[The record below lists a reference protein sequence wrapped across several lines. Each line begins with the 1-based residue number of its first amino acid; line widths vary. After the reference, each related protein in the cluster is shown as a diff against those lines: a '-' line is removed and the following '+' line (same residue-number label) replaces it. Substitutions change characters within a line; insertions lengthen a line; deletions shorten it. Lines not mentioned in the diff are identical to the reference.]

1 MDGDP
6 VFMPYLER
14 IYPGKENDL
23 QQQSSHMAALLLN
36 TKEKGP
42 PSQAHTLREFEKH
55 LNDLKKENFSLKLR
69 IYFLEE
75 RIQQK
80 YEENSDNVYKRNIE
94 LKVEVE
100 SLKQELQEK
109 QQLLD
114 KACSAAENPTS
125 YNEVELRQQ
134 FEQKQVETEH
144 VQELLKNKIQVL
156 LEEAR
161 LSKNE
166 ADRLSALVEAEKEN
180 CMELKKTIKEYS
192 MEMTEARL
200 LQKNYC
206 ATLTEKDKMIQQLA
220 LVLDSKDSLINQQKE
235 ENKNLVT
242 SLEQTIHDLKFS
254 LQNKECELKMLQEN
268 LHQVSSELNIAQELS
283 HKQSII
289 HTLKETLQDRDN
301 EVAELYHRVDD
312 LNGTIA
318 KLEEMLHRKQAENLQ
333 ASTVTSS
340 QLQLLD
346 LQNTLFCT
354 KSELQKLQQ
363 TLRQKEQQL
372 NNAKRSQLLL
382 EADLVEGQQQKETT
396 WKHNQ
401 ELHEAL
407 HKLQGELD
415 EKTLQLKNIEE
426 EKCTKLQAQEHNIQ
440 HLNQT
445 LSQNKQLIQEYMD
458 LLEYQQSLYKCAGDN
473 EHLVEK
479 LHQRIKD
486 RDAALQYAIDDKFC
500 ALEEKE
506 KEMQQLKTFG
516 RDKERDLEQLQS
528 IVSANEETIISLD
541 NLVKAKDMELE
552 QIAAACRNL
561 QWLLQKTE
569 EINRHFLNEK
579 DSIVQQLQSALEE
592 RSKEMEGMT
601 ACFLRSPALRS
612 GELIEELKVCMEMKE
627 KLLQSSLHSLS
638 QQADEHKREIQEL
651 LDTIA
656 SEKMDQA
663 IICRNCKLKEQQN
676 LEGNLPHQ
684 LVQSG
689 VLCGDLTSMCIRHES
704 GDLKEAAEENE
715 KAVTAEK
722 NVLAKAK
729 EDLQFFLRK
738 EKEYQHELSALRCVI
753 MKQSEQLQEQSADM
767 DALTR
772 SVQIKEDL
780 IKDLQV
786 QLVDPEEM
794 PTVER
799 LTQEVLV
806 LKEKLASMEMD
817 SQKCSGQCVQELL
830 EGFDEDRSRLKQA
843 LETEKQLHS
852 NLIQFHQV
860 PRSSELEAEL
870 QTAHALRTQLED
882 TLEKAV
888 ERLARLD
895 SKNRVSAISYG
906 GLMEDMREE
915 DFSFHPS
922 DSFGNETNAPSNLS
936 CTGNENKREFSQEA
950 KDKSTTQEELFIL
963 KIEPEHAEVHS
974 AVDIRTFLD
983 DSCLINEKLKNESA
997 ILGQREDEKMED
1009 DIWSVEEDL
1018 KQEII
1023 RLQGKMAKAETVI
1036 KHLKAQL
1043 ELNYRNREEGFN
1055 PDLIVNMVK
1064 EIEHL
1069 QMKKTSAKSTFSVLV
1084 QMTGNETSNMHCS
1097 KELSLD
1103 AGDITNPI
1111 TYMAPQ
1117 SVLLVSKT
1125 CLCIQSLAS

>member
-1 MDGDP
+1 MLDSKMKELCRICGRELYGNQRRWIFHTASKLNLQVVLTHVLGKEITRDGKAE
-6 VFMPYLER
+6 FACSKCAFILER
-14 IYPGKENDL
+14 IYRFDTVIARIEALSIERL
-23 QQQSSHMAALLLN
+23 QKLLS
-36 TKEKGP
+36 EKDR
-42 PSQAHTLREFEKH
+42 LKH
-55 LNDLKKENFSLKLR
+55 CLANL
-69 IYFLEE
+69 
-75 RIQQK
+75 
-80 YEENSDNVYKRNIE
+80 YKRNNNEEDDLQITGCEGPVDISNFPDVRYSALLQDDFVFSGFECWTELEEQNIE
-94 LKVEVE
+94 PQHCQHTGCTGTRPRKCRCCSTLRVADSDYEAVCKVPRKVARSMSCGPSGKCSASTCNEELTVTQPSLGVVTDGKASIDVECMEKMSSGSSLESLPNTLETGSQTQKEDVIKSTSDYRKCDCCCSNMTVCSSICGSKLDVALNLVKTLKYKPVQSQKGSRIPVKSFLTSFKLKSTLSSSPSNIPASGILSITGSHKVEQDVIVNV
-100 SLKQELQEK
+100 SDLHMWQDIYDDYL
-109 QQLLD
+109 
-114 KACSAAENPTS
+114 P
-125 YNEVELRQQ
+125 LRP
-134 FEQKQVETEH
+134 E
-144 VQELLKNKIQVL
+144 
-156 LEEAR
+156 
-161 LSKNE
+161 
-166 ADRLSALVEAEKEN
+166 
-180 CMELKKTIKEYS
+180 
-192 MEMTEARL
+192 
-200 LQKNYC
+200 
-206 ATLTEKDKMIQQLA
+206 
-220 LVLDSKDSLINQQKE
+220 
-235 ENKNLVT
+235 
-242 SLEQTIHDLKFS
+242 
-254 LQNKECELKMLQEN
+254 MLQEN

-817 SQKCSGQCVQELL
+817 SQKCSGQCVQE
-830 EGFDEDRSRLKQA
+830 
-843 LETEKQLHS
+843 
-852 NLIQFHQV
+852 V
-860 PRSSELEAEL
+860 L
-870 QTAHALRTQLED
+870 QT
-882 TLEKAV
+882 
-888 ERLARLD
+888 
-895 SKNRVSAISYG
+895 
-906 GLMEDMREE
+906 
-915 DFSFHPS
+915 
-922 DSFGNETNAPSNLS
+922 
-936 CTGNENKREFSQEA
+936 
-950 KDKSTTQEELFIL
+950 
-963 KIEPEHAEVHS
+963 
-974 AVDIRTFLD
+974 
-983 DSCLINEKLKNESA
+983 
-997 ILGQREDEKMED
+997 
-1009 DIWSVEEDL
+1009 
-1018 KQEII
+1018 
-1023 RLQGKMAKAETVI
+1023 
-1036 KHLKAQL
+1036 
-1043 ELNYRNREEGFN
+1043 
-1055 PDLIVNMVK
+1055 
-1064 EIEHL
+1064 
-1069 QMKKTSAKSTFSVLV
+1069 
-1084 QMTGNETSNMHCS
+1084 
-1097 KELSLD
+1097 
-1103 AGDITNPI
+1103 
-1111 TYMAPQ
+1111 
-1117 SVLLVSKT
+1117 
-1125 CLCIQSLAS
+1125 